1 MSSEISAVA
10 AQAALVSS
18 QASAD
23 AVKPAVSADEQ
34 KPQAPEVREPI
45 QVDSTLVAQ
54 AIDMLNQLAEAQQRN
69 LKFSVDEPSGR
80 TVIRVFDSNSDQL
93 IRQIPGDE
101 VLDLARRFG
110 KGDVGAL
117 MNIVA

>member
-1 MSSEISAVA
+1 MSSEIAAVA
-10 AQAALVSS
+10 S
-18 QASAD
+18 QAITATNTNVAD
-23 AVKPAVSADEQ
+23 ALGQTAKVEQ
-34 KPQAPEVREPI
+34 QTAQPEQAKEPI
-45 QVDSTLVAQ
+45 QVDSKLVAQ

-110 KGDVGAL
+110 QGDIGAL